1 MHRIINQLIIFM
13 ATEIKNLA
21 KVIKE
26 KKQTLDYQKY
36 PILEGVSRKVN
47 DVHVKEVMESMA
59 MYGAESTTIII
70 LETEAFGGK
79 KIQFNADGNH
89 RAKAASLLG
98 LPLDLKVVKL
108 TEDTQENVKH
118 FISCLNN
125 KVKRWTNPMYL
136 EIYVAGEIREYVKF
150 KQLMEETQLTI
161 TDLLHIYTGGG
172 STKDFQ
178 LGTLTFKNE
187 KESDKKLEQ
196 VKRML
201 TYLPKH
207 SFTRRGVWRMMKK
220 TQDYKKLAT
229 EIIKF
234 AKDKQNEFSA
244 DEKTFQSQLVDIY
257 NNTFGE

>member
-1 MHRIINQLIIFM
+1 MTI
-13 ATEIKNLA
+13 EIKNLA
-21 KVIKE
+21 KVIEE

-36 PILEGVSRKVN
+36 KTLEGVSRKVN
-47 DVHVKEVMESMA
+47 DAHVREIMESMA
-59 MYGAESTTIII
+59 MYGAEATTIII
-70 LETEAFGGK
+70 LETTAFGGR
-79 KIQFNADGNH
+79 KIRFNADGNH
-89 RAKAASLLG
+89 RSVSGSSLG

-150 KQLMEETQLTI
+150 KQLMEETKLTI
-161 TDLLHIYTGGG
+161 TDLLFIYTGSG

-201 TYLPKH
+201 GYLPKH
-207 SFTRRGVWRMMKK
+207 SFTRRGVWGIMKK
-220 TQDYKKLAT
+220 TDNYKKLAT

-244 DEKTFQSQLVDIY
+244 DEKTFKGQLLDIY
-257 NNTFGE
+257 NNTFSE